1 MRKLIEETRDRI
13 RGALY
18 GVAIGDALG
27 APLER
32 MSAEEIQKKHGKVTD
47 MIGGGWLDVWPGE
60 TTDDTALT
68 IAVAKG
74 IVEAPDDPVPAVG
87 RHFVEYYKNC
97 HGIIGHV
104 TKHAIENAMQK
115 GVDGVP
121 ETKEQWHAAAQY
133 TDYEADGKTGSNGAL
148 MRTIYPALFYM
159 PGAKMTR
166 VAKDIARMTHWD
178 DQSTEACV
186 LYVREIF
193 LLIHG
198 FEGRVGLVGL
208 KDTEPTGYVVDSYIV
223 ASEAY
228 NRTGSFEEALVTA
241 VNRGGDADTIGAI
254 TGGMAGARYGYSSIP
269 ERWLE
274 VLDADIKEQLDE
286 LAEAAIKYQEGYQ
299 WK

>member
-1 MRKLIEETRDRI
+1 MGTIIEETKDRI

-32 MSAEEIQKKHGKVTD
+32 MSADEIKEKHGKVTD

-74 IVEAPDDPVPAVG
+74 IVENPDDPVPAVG
-87 RHFVEYYKNC
+87 RHFIEYYKNC

-104 TKHAIENAMQK
+104 TKRAIENAMLVGK
-115 GVDGVP
+115 HRAP
-121 ETKEQWHAAAQY
+121 KTKEQWLLSSQK
-133 TDYEADGKTGSNGAL
+133 TDSEVDGKTGSNGAL

-178 DQSTEACV
+178 EQSTEACV
-186 LYVREIF
+186 LYVRDIF

-198 FEGRVGLVGL
+198 FTGRCGLVGL
-208 KDTEPTGYVVDSYIV
+208 RDTEPTGYVVDSYIV

-228 NRTGSFEEALVTA
+228 NRAGTFEEVLITA

-254 TGGMAGARYGYSSIP
+254 AGGMAGARYGYSSIP

-274 VLDADIKEQLDE
+274 VLDENIKEQLDE
-286 LAEAAIKYQEGYQ
+286 LADAAIKYQEEYK